1 MRKTAQRD
9 GFRGL
14 APRFGDMLTT
24 LEARNKAVPVVPSLE
39 RVGRGHP
46 TSPWPSPS
54 LLAMIC
60 RWLKEGRLGMC
71 GAAAVQRGRLLT
83 KKGRL
88 LKERGRLRTYS
99 GRSGNTRVAGGPHS
113 ARASARAEC
122 VQAEREHANPYARG
136 LGKAWP
142 ARPHASPESGFRGRW
157 PVFPREEG
165 ANRYPRHR

>member
-1 MRKTAQRD
+1 MYSSAKIRK
-9 GFRGL
+9 
-14 APRFGDMLTT
+14 
-24 LEARNKAVPVVPSLE
+24 
-39 RVGRGHP
+39 
-46 TSPWPSPS
+46 
-54 LLAMIC
+54 
-60 RWLKEGRLGMC
+60 
-71 GAAAVQRGRLLT
+71 GRLLT
-83 KKGRL
+83 EGAAADRGGGCWKKGAAADVL
-88 LKERGRLRTYS
+88 E
-99 GRSGNTRVAGGPHS
+99 GRSGNTQIAGGPHS